1 MAAAKSGRSGS
12 SGKKVGLIK
21 TMSSGSSAS
30 LVPWLSWAAIVLVLD
45 QFTKTLILGYY
56 QLGDSTL
63 VTSFFNIVRVHNH
76 GAAFSFLAD
85 AGGWQ
90 RWFFTGI
97 GVVASGF
104 MLWMLKSH
112 PGQKLFCFAVSS
124 LLGGAI
130 GNVVDRLLHGY
141 VVDFLDFH
149 WKLLSPIFPHGHF
162 PAFNLAD
169 AAITLGAV
177 CLILDEV
184 LRVRR
189 AGR

>member
-1 MAAAKSGRSGS
+1 MAAAKSGKTGTSA
-12 SGKKVGLIK
+12 KKVGLVK
-21 TMSSGSSAS
+21 AMSGGSSAS

>member
-1 MAAAKSGRSGS
+1 MSG
-12 SGKKVGLIK
+12 
-21 TMSSGSSAS
+21 GSSAS
-30 LVPWLSWAAIVLVLD
+30 LVPWLGWAAIVLVLD

-149 WKLLSPIFPHGHF
+149 WKLLSPVFPHGHF